1 MIGRAAQGR
10 PWLFR
15 EIDYFLA
22 HGRELEEPSLGEI
35 RALLSDHL
43 VALYDFYGE
52 HSGVR
57 VARKHIGWYVRT
69 LDGAEP
75 FRRHMNGLES
85 ANEQLSAVH
94 AFFDALE
101 TVRPEF
107 TNLFG
112 QAA

>member
-1 MIGRAAQGR
+1 MGLPDAEFWGDYTR
-10 PWLFR
+10 PQDEILERLDRLGFR
-15 EIDYFLA
+15 GLLVDLPRTVRLDE
-22 HGRELEEPSLGEI
+22 HGTVP
-35 RALLSDHL
+35 L
-43 VALYDFYGE
+43 V
-52 HSGVR
+52 
-57 VARKHIGWYVRT
+57 GWYVRT

-112 QAA
+112 QAV